1 MAEPWRDGDSR
12 SNVQNFWDTY
22 SNYINEKREES
33 TKTNFM
39 WAVTSLIQHLL
50 RLHRTLNFE
59 LSRNDLIQEHAT
71 EVLKSVLMVA
81 KNREHKFSLRYPSPE
96 YYDTLLDGPS
106 PQGVLTVASHLCVL
120 MRLEME
126 NQEDP
131 PHELDMRMEGVLF
144 EILLLLIWFS
154 GMTLRDLAYAH
165 HKKMEPG
172 LYVETQPSALLWD
185 TSCKR
190 LYKD

>member
-12 SNVQNFWDTY
+12 SSVQNFWNTY
-22 SNYINEKREES
+22 SNYLHEKREEA
-33 TKTNFM
+33 TKTNFL
-39 WAVTSLIQHLL
+39 WALTTLIQNLL
-50 RLHRTLNFE
+50 KLHRTLNFE
-59 LSRNDLIQEHAT
+59 LSRSDLIQEHST
-71 EVLKSVLMVA
+71 EVLNSVLMVA
-81 KNREHKFSLRYPSPE
+81 KNKEHKFTLRYPSQE

-106 PQGVLTVASHLCVL
+106 PQGVLTVASHLCLL
-120 MRLEME
+120 MKLEIE

-131 PHELDMRMEGVLF
+131 PQVLYMRMELVLS
-144 EILLLLIWFS
+144 EVLLLLIWFS
-154 GMTLRDLAYAH
+154 GMSLQDLAYAH
-165 HKKMEPG
+165 HRRMEPS

>member
-12 SNVQNFWDTY
+12 SSVQNFWNTY
-22 SNYINEKREES
+22 SNYLHEKRDEI

-39 WAVTSLIQHLL
+39 WAMTSLIQHLL
-50 RLHRTLNFE
+50 KLHRTLDFQ
-59 LSRNDLIQEHAT
+59 LSRSDLIQEHAT
-71 EVLKSVLMVA
+71 EVLNYTLMAA
-81 KNREHKFSLRYPSPE
+81 KNREHKFSLRYPSQA

-106 PQGVLTVASHLCVL
+106 PQGVLTVTSHLCLL

-131 PHELDMRMEGVLF
+131 PDVLYMRMEGVFF
-144 EILLLLIWFS
+144 EVLLLLIWFS
-154 GMTLRDLAYAH
+154 GMSLQDLAYSH
-165 HKKMEPG
+165 HQQREPS
-172 LYVETQPSALLWD
+172 LYAETQQSALLWD

>member
-1 MAEPWRDGDSR
+1 MNTS
-12 SNVQNFWDTY
+12 VFHLKLYFWKHILCVY
-22 SNYINEKREES
+22 LK
-33 TKTNFM
+33 FC
-39 WAVTSLIQHLL
+39 VGPV
-50 RLHRTLNFE
+50 RTFGAYC
-59 LSRNDLIQEHAT
+59 RTDLIQEHAT
-71 EVLKSVLMVA
+71 DVLNYVLMAA
-81 KNREHKFSLRYPSPE
+81 KNREHKFSLRYPSTE
-96 YYDTLLDGPS
+96 YYELLVEGPS
-106 PQGVLTVASHLCVL
+106 SQALLTCCSHLSVL

-126 NQEDP
+126 IQEDP

-165 HKKMEPG
+165 HKRMEPG
-172 LYVETQPSALLWD
+172 LYVETQSSSLLWD

>member
-12 SNVQNFWDTY
+12 SSVQNFWDTY
-22 SNYINEKREES
+22 SNYLDEKRPEA

-39 WAVTSLIQHLL
+39 WAVISLIEHLL
-50 RLHRTLNFE
+50 KLHRTLNFE
-59 LSRNDLIQEHAT
+59 LSRNDLIQEQST
-71 EVLKSVLMVA
+71 DVLKYVLMAA
-81 KNREHKFSLRYPSPE
+81 KNREHKFSLRYPSTE
-96 YYDTLLDGPS
+96 YYELLVEGPS
-106 PQGVLTVASHLCVL
+106 SQALLTCCSHLSVL

-126 NQEDP
+126 IQEDP

-154 GMTLRDLAYAH
+154 GMTLRDLAYSH
-165 HKKMEPG
+165 HCRMEPG
-172 LYVETQPSALLWD
+172 LYVETQPPALLWD